1 MKVLCDTNVLVAAF
15 LTNHPQHNAARP
27 VLERIKARTDE
38 GWAAT
43 HSLAETYAVLTRL
56 PGASQVAP
64 GLAWQIISENI
75 VKNFSL
81 IALSAKEYAK
91 TLEDAAA
98 NGIQGGTIYDALL
111 LAAAAK
117 SGVERVYTFNVT
129 HFQSMAD
136 VELQKRIVAP

>member
-1 MKVLCDTNVLVAAF
+1 VAAF

-43 HSLAETYAVLTRL
+43 HSLAESYAVLTRL

-64 GLAWQIISENI
+64 SVTWQLISENI
-75 VKNFSL
+75 IRNFSL
-81 IALSAKEYAK
+81 ISLSAKEYSK
-91 TLEDAAA
+91 TLEDAATS
-98 NGIQGGTIYDALL
+98 GIQGGRIYDALL
-111 LAAAAK
+111 LAAAVK
-117 SGVERVYTFNVT
+117 SGVDRIYTFNMT

>member
-1 MKVLCDTNVLVAAF
+1 MKVFCDTNVLVAAF

-43 HSLAETYAVLTRL
+43 HSLAESYAVLTRL

-64 GLAWQIISENI
+64 SVTWQLISENI
-75 VKNFSL
+75 IRNFSL
-81 IALSAKEYAK
+81 ISLSAKEYSK
-91 TLEDAAA
+91 TLEDAATS
-98 NGIQGGTIYDALL
+98 GIQGGRIYDSLL
-111 LAAAAK
+111 LAAAVK
-117 SGVERVYTFNVT
+117 SGVDRIYTFNMT